1 MVESNDH
8 SGSVAL
14 SVARST
20 LKKPYKPPKVTE
32 YGNVARLT
40 AGVGGTVFDPG
51 HDTGSKNGGG
61 VPPRL

>member
-1 MVESNDH
+1 MVKSNDS

-40 AGVGGTVFDPG
+40 AGVNGTHMDPG
-51 HDTGSKNGGG
+51 QGTGTKMGMG
-61 VPPRL
+61 